1 MSRGVKIAI
10 GIVIVM
16 ICLCGAGMLF
26 VNWANSD
33 EGQAAMNEVST
44 QQAIESATA
53 AVEATAQAQAQA
65 NTNATATAV
74 IATINDRMQNLTLV
88 YENTFEE
95 GTPLVNEFGE
105 DLDPYY
111 RDDIPEVIVPWNGS
125 TILFSNLNLT
135 DFVAEVDCANNGTY
149 CGIAYNYK
157 AKAEGEKFSKYFA
170 SGIGAADT
178 FFFDDLYA
186 SLPSFNWDRKDFDP
200 SPADGFLHRVR
211 VERFGQVMRLYVN
224 GELMEERLLTNPE
237 IVSGDVGFLF
247 GKASD
252 ESGIQ
257 TVQFDNFRVWKLP

>member
-10 GIVIVM
+10 GIVIAI
-16 ICLCGAGMLF
+16 ICLCGAVMLF
-26 VNWANSD
+26 VNWSNSD
-33 EGQAAMNEVST
+33 ETQAEFKAIDT
-44 QQAIESATA
+44 QQAIDNATA
-53 AVEATAQAQAQA
+53 AVATQQAAG
-65 NTNATATAV
+65 TATATWSEIEA
-74 IATINDRMQNLTLV
+74 RMQNMTLG

-111 RDDIPEVIVPWNGS
+111 RDGIPEVIVPWNGS

-157 AKAEGEKFSKYFA
+157 AKTEGEKFSKYFA

-211 VERFGQVMRLYVN
+211 VERFGQIMRLYVN
-224 GELMEERLLTNPE
+224 GELMEERLLTYPE

-257 TVQFDNFRVWKLP
+257 TVQFDNFRVWELP